1 MLDLQGIVVDCKI
14 VRCQLTQSPD
24 TGPIHII
31 TNKSDS
37 LEQLISSMLSHVVI
51 V

>member
-14 VRCQLTQSPD
+14 VRWQLTQSPD

-31 TNKSDS
+31 TEIN
-37 LEQLISSMLSHVVI
+37 QTHWNN
-51 V
+51 